1 MDMLVRS
8 LLFLVID
15 TYVILLFVRMFAT
28 SSERY
33 DSVLGLVFRA
43 TDGVLTPLTAQ
54 VGRRYAPWVP
64 LLLIFALLI
73 VKGLILRSIP
83 AALQGFIDTLLQ
95 LYVLIIIIIAAVRE
109 FYVNPIANFGQ
120 RIVHP
125 VRTMVTT
132 VSQHRPTVNLLAVVG
147 LVVVHVIATLLL
159 SALFG
164 SGGAVSVKQALVHSL
179 GLILN
184 LTQFFF
190 WVIFINALLSWVSP
204 DPLNPVVQLM
214 ALLSAPV
221 VDPIRRITPP
231 LGGALDFSP
240 MIALFLL
247 MIVNRLGHD
256 LLRSL

>member
-1 MDMLVRS
+1 MDALLRS

-15 TYVILLFVRMFAT
+15 TYVILLFVRMFAA

-43 TDGVLTPLTAQ
+43 TDGVVTPLAAQ
-54 VGRRYAPWVP
+54 AGRRYAPWVP
-64 LLLIFALLI
+64 LLLICALLI
-73 VKGLILRSIP
+73 VKGLLLRSIP
-83 AALQGFIDTLLQ
+83 AALQGFTDTLLQ
-95 LYVLIIIIIAAVRE
+95 LYVLIFIIISAIRE
-109 FYVNPIANFGQ
+109 FYVNPIASFGQ
-120 RIVHP
+120 RIVRP
-125 VRTMVTT
+125 IRTMVTT

-147 LVVVHVIATLLL
+147 LVVVHVLATMLL
-159 SALFG
+159 SGLFG
-164 SGGAVSVKQALVHSL
+164 SGVVTVKQALVHSL

-247 MIVNRLGHD
+247 MILNRLGHE
-256 LLRSL
+256 LLHSL